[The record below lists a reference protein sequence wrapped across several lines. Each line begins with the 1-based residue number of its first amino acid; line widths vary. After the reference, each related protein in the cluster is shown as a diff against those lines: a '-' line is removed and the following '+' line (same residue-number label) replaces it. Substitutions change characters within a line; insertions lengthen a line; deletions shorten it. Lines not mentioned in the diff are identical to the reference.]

1 MNCLRRMTRSVN
13 RVQNECM
20 TVVGLVLAGLAALL
34 HVYIFYMESIAW
46 TTPRVRAVFRT
57 SEDEA
62 RVTKQLAFNQGFYN
76 LFLAVV
82 VVLGILLLPLGYSVV
97 GLALVFV
104 GTGSMLAA
112 ALVLLLSGGGLARA
126 ALTQGTLP
134 GLAVVALVVGLR
146 LG

>member
-1 MNCLRRMTRSVN
+1 
-13 RVQNECM
+13 M

-46 TTPRVRAVFRT
+46 TSPRVRAVFGT
-57 SEDEA
+57 TEEEA
-62 RVTKQLAFNQGFYN
+62 EATKQLAFNQGFYN

-82 VVLGILLLPLGYSVV
+82 VLLGILLLPLGYSVV

-112 ALVLLLSGGGLARA
+112 ALVLLLSSPDKRRA
-126 ALTQGTLP
+126 AITQGALP
-134 GLAVVALVVGLR
+134 ALAILALVIGL
-146 LG
+146 LTG

>member
-1 MNCLRRMTRSVN
+1 MMI
-13 RVQNECM
+13 
-20 TVVGLVLAGLAALL
+20 VGLVLAVLAALL

-57 SEDEA
+57 SEADA
-62 RVTKQLAFNQGFYN
+62 AATKQLAYNQGFYN
-76 LFLAVV
+76 LFLAVAV
-82 VVLGILLLPLGYSVV
+82 LLGAVLYLLGISTV
-97 GLALVFV
+97 GLTLVFV
-104 GTGSMLAA
+104 GAGSMLAA

-134 GLAVVALVVGLR
+134 GLAVVALVVGLL

>member
-134 GLAVVALVVGLR
+134 GLAVVALVVGL
-146 LG
+146 LLD

>member
-1 MNCLRRMTRSVN
+1 MTIA
-13 RVQNECM
+13 
-20 TVVGLVLAGLAALL
+20 GLVLAGLAALL

-46 TTPRVRAVFRT
+46 TTPRVRAVFGT
-57 SEDEA
+57 SEEQA
-62 RVTKQLAFNQGFYN
+62 RETKQLAFNQGFYN

-82 VVLGILLLPLGYSVV
+82 VLLGIVLLPLGYSVV

-112 ALVLLLSGGGLARA
+112 ALVLLCSSLDKRRA
-126 ALTQGTLP
+126 AMMQGSLP
-134 GLAVVALVVGLR
+134 ALAIIALVLGLL